1 MGKTSEKMKGHGYF
15 STLLTN
21 YYPYGKYRKKK
32 YGVIFLPQASKTN
45 KCSPLAPSTPIH
57 FATRL
62 NQMQLDSVQWDLMGS
77 EQALRKQA
85 LIGPILYQIISSFH
99 HMTLNCKLHFTIL
112 E

>member
-1 MGKTSEKMKGHGYF
+1 MDIFPLHLQTIIHMARTEKKTTLWGYF
-15 STLLTN
+15 S
-21 YYPYGKYRKKK
+21 
-32 YGVIFLPQASKTN
+32 PQGSKTN

-77 EQALRKQA
+77 EQALCKQA
-85 LIGPILYQIISSFH
+85 LIGPILYKIVSSFH
-99 HMTLNCKLHFTIL
+99 HMTLNCKVHFSIL